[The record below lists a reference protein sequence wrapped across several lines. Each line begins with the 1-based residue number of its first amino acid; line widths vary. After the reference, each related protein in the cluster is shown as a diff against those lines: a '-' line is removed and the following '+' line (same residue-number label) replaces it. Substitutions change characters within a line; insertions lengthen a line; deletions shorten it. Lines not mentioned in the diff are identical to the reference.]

1 MKQNTYI
8 RNLPANHR
16 GKDYVVGDLHGCLD
30 LLLRLLEEV
39 KFDQSRDRLF
49 SVGDLIDRGPNSLV
63 CLHLLAEPWFHAVQG
78 NHENMLL
85 NFFLP
90 YLQQKQIDNL
100 DEIDRNGFLEYGGEW
115 VKRYFLARRKCM
127 TPQFDYGLL
136 LALKLPLMLVVGEGE
151 DRFHVI
157 HAELVK
163 PREHNSNEWIWLD
176 SDIDQWLDQKA
187 IPNPVEER
195 LCWSRTLM
203 FEAERQALP
212 AVKPWLSPTFCGH
225 TPCIEPRQ
233 VLSHICLD
241 TGAFLS
247 MGVYQDED
255 VGGHSLTL
263 LDVKEARWVS
273 TSYLRETSIWGS
285 FSNSIR
291 PECLV

>member
-1 MKQNTYI
+1 MAATI
-8 RNLPANHR
+8 RKLSSNDR

-49 SVGDLIDRGPNSLV
+49 SVGDLIDRGPDSLG

-90 YLQQKQIDNL
+90 YLHQRRIDNF

-115 VKRYFLARRKCM
+115 VKRYFLNRRKCM
-127 TPQFDYGLL
+127 TAQFDYGLL
-136 LALKLPLMLVVGEGE
+136 LALKLPLMLVVGEGK

-163 PREHNSNEWIWLD
+163 PRRHNSNEWIWLD
-176 SDIDQWLDQKA
+176 SDIDRWLDQQA
-187 IPNPVEER
+187 IPEAVEER

-212 AVKPWLSPTFCGH
+212 AVQPGLSPTFCGH
-225 TPCIEPRQ
+225 TPCVEPRQ
-233 VLSHICLD
+233 ALSHICLD

-247 MGVYQDED
+247 MDVYQDED
-255 VGGHSLTL
+255 VGDHSLAL
-263 LDVKEARWVS
+263 FDVKEARWVS
-273 TSYLRETSIWGS
+273 ASYRRKTLIRGDSSKSIAA
-285 FSNSIR
+285 
-291 PECLV
+291 ECLA